1 MKTVEEIYQALLE
14 DFSKRIGRD
23 VSHSCDLAVR
33 LYAVAAQVQ
42 ALYVQMDWVQRQSF
56 PQTAQGVY
64 LDYHAQT
71 RALERRAAVKA
82 TGTMRFSVRTAPQED
97 LAIPAGTVCLNAVG
111 VRYETVLE
119 AALAAG
125 ETFADVPAQAVE
137 AGAAGNT
144 AADTVLFLSAPPAGI
159 VSCSNPTAFAG
170 GEDAED
176 DETLRGRILDSYQRL
191 PNGANA
197 AFYETE
203 AMLYPG
209 VAAARAVGRARG
221 IGTVDVY
228 VATTAGVPEEALCQE
243 IQAAL
248 ERKREIAVDVQ
259 VKAPAVQ
266 TVDID
271 VGVHLSTGETLEAAE
286 KAVETVLRAYF
297 TGARLGCAVPLS
309 EWYCRLSHSVAGGR
323 CGGVGVC
330 TAGAGGTLCASIGLK
345 RRERIGVCRIH
356 PGIAA
361 SGRHLYVCAGE
372 HRER

>member
-23 VSHSCDLAVR
+23 VSRSCDLAVR

-56 PQTAQGVY
+56 PQTARGVY

-111 VRYETVLE
+111 VRYETVQE

-309 EWYCRLSHSVAGGR
+309 ELYAL
-323 CGGVGVC
+323 
-330 TAGAGGTLCASIGLK
+330 LNGLN
-345 RRERIGVCRIH
+345 
-356 PGIAA
+356 GIAGYRILSPVDDVA
-361 SGRHLYVCAGE
+361 VSVSVLPVLGKLSVQALD
-372 HRER
+372 

>member
-42 ALYVQMDWVQRQSF
+42 ALYAQMDWVQRQSF

-71 RALERRAAVKA
+71 RALERRDAVKA
-82 TGTMRFSVRTAPQED
+82 TGTMRFSVRTAPQ
-97 LAIPAGTVCLNAVG
+97 
-111 VRYETVLE
+111 
-119 AALAAG
+119 G
-125 ETFADVPAQAVE
+125 ETFVDAPAQAVE

-159 VSCSNPTAFAG
+159 VSCSNSTAFAG
-170 GEDAED
+170 GEDEED
-176 DETLRGRILDSYQRL
+176 DESLRERILDSYQRL

-228 VATTAGVPEEALCQE
+228 VATTAGVPEEALLRE
-243 IQAAL
+243 IQADL

-259 VKAPAVQ
+259 VKAPA
-266 TVDID
+266 TKAVDIA
-271 VGVHLSTGETLEAAE
+271 VGVQVGTGETLETAKKTVEAA
-286 KAVETVLRAYF
+286 LRAYF
-297 TGARLGCAVPLS
+297 TGAWLGCAVPLS
-309 EWYCRLSHSVAGGR
+309 ELYAL
-323 CGGVGVC
+323 
-330 TAGAGGTLCASIGLK
+330 LNGL
-345 RRERIGVCRIH
+345 H
-356 PGIAA
+356 GIAGYRILLPA
-361 SGRHLYVCAGE
+361 DDVAVSVSVLPVLGE
-372 HRER
+372 LSVQTLE

>member
-1 MKTVEEIYQALLE
+1 MKTVEEIYQELLE

-42 ALYVQMDWVQRQSF
+42 ALYAQMDWVQRQSF
-56 PQTAQGVY
+56 PQTAQGIY

-71 RALERRAAVKA
+71 RALERRDAVKA
-82 TGTMRFSVRTAPQED
+82 TGTMRFSVRTAPQEA
-97 LAIPAGTVCLNAVG
+97 LSIPAGTVCLNAAG
-111 VRYETVLE
+111 VRYETVQE
-119 AALAAG
+119 TALAAG
-125 ETFADVPAQAVE
+125 ETFVDAPAQAVE

-159 VSCSNPTAFAG
+159 VSCSNSTAFAG
-170 GEDAED
+170 GEDEED
-176 DETLRGRILDSYQRL
+176 DESLRERILDSYQRL

-228 VATTAGVPEEALCQE
+228 VATTAGVPEEALLRE
-243 IQAAL
+243 IQADL

-259 VKAPAVQ
+259 VKAPA
-266 TVDID
+266 TKAVDIA
-271 VGVHLSTGETLEAAE
+271 VGVQVGTGETLE
-286 KAVETVLRAYF
+286 
-297 TGARLGCAVPLS
+297 
-309 EWYCRLSHSVAGGR
+309 
-323 CGGVGVC
+323 
-330 TAGAGGTLCASIGLK
+330 TAKK
-345 RRERIGVCRIH
+345 R
-356 PGIAA
+356 
-361 SGRHLYVCAGE
+361 
-372 HRER
+372 